1 VKLRSSL
8 PRSPKFPLDI
18 PAGNLWG
25 LRLEQIDNLGPCHI
39 RSGDRYFSPR
49 PDHVNRRQEGRGGLR
64 FSGSAVWSKTVSL
77 LTDAGDSY

>member
-39 RSGDRYFSPR
+39 RRGDQHFPPPGSCQSLT
-49 PDHVNRRQEGRGGLR
+49 RRQRWFAVQRFRG
-64 FSGSAVWSKTVSL
+64 VVE
-77 LTDAGDSY
+77 DSFIVN